1 MPCSRRKPPGMMP
14 NRQNSWL
21 IAFTLV
27 LTLVMAGVASR
38 WTEESSQLAAQ
49 PLLKVVAPSLEVRS
63 DGSIVAEVPQVC
75 IRCAVW
81 YGANP
86 PPKEDQW
93 LVMNTRARGDRLLET
108 AEEVIDY
115 YRSLPPER
123 RAAGIFIT
131 QDYTHLRHPDLLPPW
146 VSEHMLRLM
155 NDPQWM
161 EARRRQVQA
170 LAAACQAAGIPLWV
184 NTDLGG
190 GGQGGR
196 SVRFERL

>member
-1 MPCSRRKPPGMMP
+1 MLAMKHIEMMQH
-14 NRQNSWL
+14 RQITWL
-21 IAFTLV
+21 IALTLVVTLV
-27 LTLVMAGVASR
+27 LAGIASHRSGDGTQEVTPHRLDVA
-38 WTEESSQLAAQ
+38 
-49 PLLKVVAPSLEVRS
+49 APSLEVRG

-75 IRCAVW
+75 RRFAVW

-86 PPKEDQW
+86 PPKEDMW
-93 LVMNTRARGDRLLET
+93 LVMTTDGRGDRVMDT
-108 AEEVIDY
+108 AEEVIAY
-115 YRSLPPER
+115 FQTLPRER
-123 RAAGIFIT
+123 RSAGIFIT

-155 NDPQWM
+155 SDAQWM

-170 LAAACQAAGIPLWV
+170 LAAACQGAGIPLWV

-190 GGQGGR
+190 GGHGGR

>member
-1 MPCSRRKPPGMMP
+1 MLAVEHTEMMQH
-14 NRQNSWL
+14 RQITWL
-21 IAFTLV
+21 IALTLV
-27 LTLVMAGVASR
+27 LAFFLALVAGHWGADGIH
-38 WTEESSQLAAQ
+38 EAAQ
-49 PLLKVVAPSLEVRS
+49 QIPYVVAPSLEVRG

-75 IRCAVW
+75 RRFVVW

-86 PPKEDQW
+86 PPKEDMW
-93 LVMNTRARGDRLLET
+93 LAMDTDARGDRVLHTPE
-108 AEEVIDY
+108 AEVAY
-115 YRSLPPER
+115 FQTLPRER
-123 RAAGIFIT
+123 RSTGIFIT

-155 NDPQWM
+155 ADAPWM

-170 LAAACQAAGIPLWV
+170 LAAACRAAGIPLWV

-190 GGQGGR
+190 GGHGGR

>member
-1 MPCSRRKPPGMMP
+1 MLAMKHIEMMQH
-14 NRQNSWL
+14 RQITWL
-21 IAFTLV
+21 IALTLVVTLV
-27 LTLVMAGVASR
+27 LAGIASHRSGDGTQEVTPHRLDVA
-38 WTEESSQLAAQ
+38 
-49 PLLKVVAPSLEVRS
+49 APSLEVRG
-63 DGSIVAEVPQVC
+63 DGSIAAEVPQVC
-75 IRCAVW
+75 RRFAVW

-86 PPKEDQW
+86 PPKEDMW
-93 LVMNTRARGDRLLET
+93 LVMTTDGRGDRVMDT
-108 AEEVIDY
+108 AEEVIAY
-115 YRSLPPER
+115 FQTLPRER
-123 RAAGIFIT
+123 RSTGIFIT

-155 NDPQWM
+155 SDAQWK

-170 LAAACQAAGIPLWV
+170 LAAACQGAGIPLWV

>member
-1 MPCSRRKPPGMMP
+1 MSD
-14 NRQNSWL
+14 L
-21 IAFTLV
+21 
-27 LTLVMAGVASR
+27 
-38 WTEESSQLAAQ
+38 SQLNNLRLIGYGIA
-49 PLLKVVAPSLEVRS
+49 LLIFLALVAGHWFEDRVQEGARQMPHVAAPSLEVRG

-75 IRCAVW
+75 RRFAVW

-86 PPKEDQW
+86 PPKEDMW
-93 LVMNTRARGDRLLET
+93 LVMTTDARGDRVLDT
-108 AEEVIDY
+108 AEEVIAY
-115 YRSLPPER
+115 FQTLPRER
-123 RAAGIFIT
+123 RSTGIFIT

-146 VSEHMLRLM
+146 MSEHMLRLM
-155 NDPQWM
+155 DDPQWM

-184 NTDLGG
+184 NADLGG